1 MWGVNYEPPVLSE
14 SEINFRV
21 PLLIGQLIYISIA
34 TIVSFWC
41 PLLLVGLFYFA
52 VAVTTLA
59 CRLAKCLVVMF
70 WSVFW
75 ILENIIY
82 HLDVRYSWLVAL
94 TPVLRARGTARPISP
109 LGRAIICLLFLL
121 LAVPSTD
128 AIDTPPTVDQYNL
141 LRAHI
146 PQISQWFQY
155 FGGLLHRYGH
165 PPYYQYYQAT
175 IEEAKQRLLYHLR
188 YCIPILAVV
197 TGVWNVLRESAARES
212 KKRKRGRKSASD
224 KRAFD
229 EMVMIILIGF
239 FQDKKC
245 PSVRSYLAA
254 KRMDFLRFSV
264 QTTINSND
272 RLKYIMMRDRRKCPR
287 LVKEALDIIRGIGDS
302 SNKENVDSNCENT
315 DNVNEFAEDRTIY
328 DFQALKRIADGLDFQ
343 TRPRVSRDGKHRP
356 RPPLVFCHAPSQLI
370 VVFSAKDQNI
380 SRCMAKS
387 TQPRL

>member
-1 MWGVNYEPPVLSE
+1 MLSE

-59 CRLAKCLVVMF
+59 CRLAKCLVVML

-155 FGGLLHRYGH
+155 LGGLLHRCG
-165 PPYYQYYQAT
+165 PYHQYYQAT
-175 IEEAKQRLLYHLR
+175 IEEAKQSLLHHLR
-188 YCIPILAVV
+188 CCIPILAGV
-197 TGVWNVLRESAARES
+197 TGVRNVLRASAARED
-212 KKRKRGRKSASD
+212 KKRKRGRGRRSASE

-229 EMVMIILIGF
+229 EMVKIMMIGF

-254 KRMDFLRFSV
+254 KRMDFLRCSV
-264 QTTINSND
+264 QNAINSND
-272 RLKYIMMRDRRKCPR
+272 RLKYITLRDRRKCPH
-287 LVKEALDIIRGIGDS
+287 LVKEALDIIQGISDD
-302 SNKENVDSNCENT
+302 SNKENVNNT

-356 RPPLVFCHAPSQLI
+356 RPPHAVCHAPP
-370 VVFSAKDQNI
+370 N
-380 SRCMAKS
+380 
-387 TQPRL
+387 